1 VSPTAPL
8 LLAHG
13 ASAVLAHGGDVPPFT
28 AVRLVSG
35 TDLLQWPTLLL
46 LAVAAL
52 YLYGVQRL
60 ARRGHHW
67 PLGRTLVFLLGGLGS
82 IAIATVSGLAAYDD
96 VLFSAH
102 MVQHM
107 VLLMVAPIF
116 LALGAP
122 VTLALRTLPRRPRAW
137 LLALLH
143 SRFARV
149 LTFPLV
155 GFALFAFSSYALYF
169 TGWYE
174 ATLRH
179 DWLHELLHV
188 HFLVIGCVF
197 FWPLVGLDP
206 VPGRVAY
213 PFRALLMFASLPF
226 HAILGLTVMQSSTLI
241 AGDYYRSLHLG
252 WVDPVHDQLVG
263 GGLLWASGDAVG
275 LLMFAALV
283 VQWMRASEREA
294 EREDRRLDRLEAQ
307 QAAAAARGGAGPP
320 PRTISASD
328 LRRSGPR

>member
-1 VSPTAPL
+1 VPSPVPFL
-8 LLAHG
+8 LAQEPARVLAHG
-13 ASAVLAHGGDVPPFT
+13 AEAPAFT
-28 AVRLVSG
+28 PVRLITG
-35 TDLLQWPTLLL
+35 TDLLQWPTLAL
-46 LAVAAL
+46 LAAAAL
-52 YLYGVQRL
+52 YLYGVWRL
-60 ARRGHHW
+60 TGRGHRW
-67 PLGRTLVFLLGGLGS
+67 PPLRTVAFLVGGLGS
-82 IAIATVSGLAAYDD
+82 AALATVSGLAAYDD
-96 VLFSAH
+96 ILFSAH

-107 VLLMVAPIF
+107 VLLMVTPIF

-122 VTLALRTLPRRPRAW
+122 VTLALRTLPHRPRAW

-143 SRFARV
+143 SRLARV

-179 DWLHELLHV
+179 DWLHALLHV
-188 HFLVIGCVF
+188 HFVLIGCLF

-213 PFRALLMFASLPF
+213 PFRAMLMFASLPF

-241 AGDYYRSLHLG
+241 AGDYYRGLHLA

-307 QAAAAARGGAGPP
+307 EAAAKVAAAPP
-320 PRTISASD
+320 PR
-328 LRRSGPR
+328 P